1 MQKLHNGEIWVVTT
15 GQGIFRLDEEK
26 QQAESIDA
34 IMRQVNYNFQS
45 NLYEDSDYNIW
56 IGTEGHGLICYLP
69 ATQEVR
75 VFRYPVINDNYVS
88 AIGEDKYGN
97 LFIGTQS
104 MACPVMIVSR
114 TALFLFPIRVARNCP
129 SIV

>member
-1 MQKLHNGEIWVVTT
+1 MIRAGKRVFPHITQMQKLHNGEIWVVTT

-56 IGTEGHGLICYLP
+56 IGTEGQAKIRKTFGMDREAIAYMRFISSALYLK
-69 ATQEVR
+69 E
-75 VFRYPVINDNYVS
+75 
-88 AIGEDKYGN
+88 
-97 LFIGTQS
+97 
-104 MACPVMIVSR
+104 
-114 TALFLFPIRVARNCP
+114 RNIKP
-129 SIV
+129 FYQ